1 MVNNLSNITG
11 YTGNTLARYNDFVN
25 LALGRSTQQSASIPV
40 FDRIPEILKYTSL
53 RYLVLDRQL
62 AEANDME
69 IIMSEGPF
77 ALVPYRA
84 GVPRVFL
91 AQYPRVVQDQETARN
106 VFFNTE
112 KDRVRFPVVEGNE
125 LNLRDR
131 VLTAKEKVEIKS
143 FKRNQIILESVAE
156 EERLLVLNEVYEKG
170 WKAWINN
177 EEAPV
182 YAANYMFRSV
192 VVPSGNA
199 RIEFRYDPA
208 SYRVGKWGSIIC
220 LMVWLGLWGIPLRR
234 SLKKQ
239 HP

>member
-1 MVNNLSNITG
+1 
-11 YTGNTLARYNDFVN
+11 
-25 LALGRSTQQSASIPV
+25 
-40 FDRIPEILKYTSL
+40 
-53 RYLVLDRQL
+53 
-62 AEANDME
+62 
-69 IIMSEGPF
+69 
-77 ALVPYRA
+77 
-84 GVPRVFL
+84 
-91 AQYPRVVQDQETARN
+91 VVQDQETARN